1 MTEKCKYY
9 KDFWGNK
16 GKKRELRKNKLS
28 KEVKKYM
35 RMISHKRVIIKLKQY
50 KNNQIKIPELKNT
63 VPEMKTLRVWHNS
76 NLSNQQK

>member
-9 KDFWGNK
+9 KDFQGNK

-35 RMISHKRVIIKLKQY
+35 RMISHKRVIIKLK
-50 KNNQIKIPELKNT
+50 
-63 VPEMKTLRVWHNS
+63 
-76 NLSNQQK
+76 

>member
-35 RMISHKRVIIKLKQY
+35 RMISHKRVIIKLK
-50 KNNQIKIPELKNT
+50 
-63 VPEMKTLRVWHNS
+63 
-76 NLSNQQK
+76 